1 MKILISG
8 VSIANH
14 FHSTSCIAIQPESE
28 TMTYTFEDLNGIP
41 DRIHP
46 AGRESCK
53 RRLLLCR
60 ATFLKRSYFP
70 LSHKHWPLISANTLL
85 KWYLL
90 SSI

>member
-8 VSIANH
+8 VSTANH
-14 FHSTSCIAIQPESE
+14 FYSTCGIAIQPESE

-60 ATFLKRSYFP
+60 ATFLNEAIF
-70 LSHKHWPLISANTLL
+70 H
-85 KWYLL
+85 
-90 SSI
+90 